1 MLVAALDTSTDWC
14 SAALWRDGA
23 IAGVERH
30 APNRH
35 SELVLPMLQRLLEQ
49 AEATFEQLQAVA
61 FGAGPGSFTGL
72 RIACGLAQGIALAR
86 GLPVLGVSTLE
97 AMAEECGAR
106 RVIAGL
112 DARMGEVYWAAYER
126 DGARWRAVCIPR
138 CTPPESARAP
148 DGEGWVGCGP
158 AFVAYPA
165 FLRHR
170 ISAVMPEIHPSAT
183 AIARLAAPRLV
194 AGEGVDAAFAA
205 PVYLRDKVA
214 LTVEEQR

>member
-35 SELVLPMLQRLLEQ
+35 SELVLPMLQRL
-49 AEATFEQLQAVA
+49 AEHAGASFEQLEAVA

-106 RVIAGL
+106 RVVAAL

-126 DGARWRAVCIPR
+126 DGTGWRTVVAPQCAPPDAVSA
-138 CTPPESARAP
+138 PEGA
-148 DGEGWVGCGP
+148 GWVGCGP
-158 AFVAYPA
+158 AFAAYPA

-170 ISAVMPEIHPSAT
+170 ISAVMPDIHPSAT
-183 AIARLAAPRLV
+183 AIARLAAPRLG
-194 AGEGVDAAFAA
+194 AGEGMDAAFAA

-214 LTVEEQR
+214 LTAEERR